1 MDAYKTYREIICID
15 LKSFY
20 ASVECALRGLD
31 PFTTPLVVADEGR
44 GGGSI
49 ILAVSPY
56 LKTLGIPG
64 RLRLFELPKIK
75 NLIIAKPRM
84 RTYLQ
89 YSSEIIRIYLNYVA
103 PEDLHIYSV
112 DEAFLDVT
120 GYQNYYQKTTY
131 ELAQTILNDVLV
143 QTKIP
148 ATAGI
153 GDTLFLAKAA
163 LDIES
168 KKVPSGIAEWR
179 YQDVPEKLWPVTP
192 LSKMWSIGH
201 QMERRLNQLGL
212 FKVGDI
218 AQFNRDVLNR
228 LFGILGDEL
237 YFHAHGIDASHIA
250 KKKEDVR
257 PMRSVGQGQT
267 LFKDYDAKAIV
278 TVLFEIIDD
287 VTMRLRALGQ
297 EAKTL
302 HLAIGYSKAFGGGF
316 SRQITLP
323 YASCDP
329 KVLMAT
335 ALKIMAAHLED
346 LPIRRVSIRLTGL
359 QPFTLEEQL
368 SLFDVKRSKAKE
380 ALFYQ
385 ALDSVKHRFGTQSIS
400 RLTSYFESG
409 TKKDRHHLIGGHHG

>member
-1 MDAYKTYREIICID
+1 MDAYKTYKDIICID

-31 PFTTPLVVADEGR
+31 PFTTPLVVADQGR

-56 LKTLGIPG
+56 LKTFGIPG
-64 RLRLFELPKIK
+64 RLRLFELPKIDG
-75 NLIIAKPRM
+75 LIIAKPRM

-89 YSSEIIRIYLNYVA
+89 YSSEIIRIYLQYVA
-103 PEDLHIYSV
+103 KEDLHIYSV

-120 GYQNYYQKTTY
+120 PYRKLYQKSTY
-131 ELAQTILNDVLV
+131 ELAQTILKDILT

-179 YQDVPEKLWPVTP
+179 YHDVETKLWPVTP

-201 QMERRLNQLGL
+201 QMEKRLNQIGL

-218 AQFNRDVLNR
+218 ALANRDHLHR
-228 LFGILGDEL
+228 LFGVLGDEL

-250 KKKEDVR
+250 RKKEDVR

-267 LFKDYDAKAIV
+267 LFKDYTAKEIV

-287 VTMRLRALGQ
+287 VTMRLRYIGQ
-297 EAKTL
+297 EAKTI

-316 SRQITLP
+316 SRQMSLP
-323 YASCDP
+323 YPSSDP
-329 KVLMAT
+329 KVFLAAALQIMMA
-335 ALKIMAAHLED
+335 HVED
-346 LPIRRVSIRLTGL
+346 LPIRRLSIRLTGL
-359 QPFTLEEQL
+359 LPFSLDEQL
-368 SLFDVKRSKAKE
+368 SLFDAHRSKAKE

-385 ALDSVKHRFGTQSIS
+385 ALDGVKRRFGDASIH
-400 RLTSYFESG
+400 RLSSYFEAG
-409 TKKDRHHLIGGHHG
+409 TKKERTHLIGGHHG

>member
-1 MDAYKTYREIICID
+1 MDAYKTYKDIICID

-31 PFTTPLVVADEGR
+31 PFKTPLVVADEGR

-75 NLIIAKPRM
+75 GLIIARPRM
-84 RTYLQ
+84 RTYLK
-89 YSSEIIRIYLNYVA
+89 YSSEIIKIYLEYVA
-103 PEDLHIYSV
+103 KEDLHIYSV

-120 GYQNYYQKTTY
+120 PYQKLYQKSAY
-131 ELAQTILNDVLV
+131 ELAQTILKDIVEK
-143 QTKIP
+143 TKIP

-179 YQDVPEKLWPVTP
+179 YADVEEKLWPVMP
-192 LSKMWSIGH
+192 LSKMWSIGSK
-201 QMERRLNQLGL
+201 MEKRLNQLGM

-218 AQFNRDVLNR
+218 AKANRDLLHR
-228 LFGILGDEL
+228 LFGVLGDEL

-250 KKKEDVR
+250 KKKEDIR

-267 LFKDYDAKAIV
+267 LFKDTTAKDIV

-287 VTMRLRALGQ
+287 VTMRLRYLGQ

-302 HLAIGYSKAFGGGF
+302 HLAMGYSKAYGGGF
-316 SRQITLP
+316 SRQISLP
-323 YASCDP
+323 YASADP
-329 KVLMAT
+329 KVFLAA
-335 ALKIMAAHLED
+335 ALNIMAIHLED
-346 LPIRRVSIRLTGL
+346 LPIRRVSVRLTGL
-359 QPFTLEEQL
+359 APFTLEEQL
-368 SLFDVKRSKAKE
+368 SLFEVKKSKAKE

-385 ALDSVKHRFGTQSIS
+385 ALDGVKRRFGDASIH
-400 RLTSYFESG
+400 RLSSYFEAG
-409 TKKDRHHLIGGHHG
+409 TKKERTHLVGGHHG